1 MSKKLI
7 YICSPCRGDYEKNIS
22 KALGYCRVV
31 MKNYPDVI
39 PIAPHV
45 YFTQFLDDT
54 KPNERSL
61 GMEAG
66 LALLDMC
73 DEIWVYGLN
82 NPSEGMQA
90 EIDYAL
96 KNGIKI
102 RDGFDHNNGAM
113 DPEEELGDALLVLPS
128 HVGNLNGVAAIES
141 TTVRISGEVIMEL
154 AQTLRRNRGSDITV
168 EATNNPHVES
178 CVCCGEIIPEGRQ
191 MCPTCEAKWGTRE

>member
-1 MSKKLI
+1 MSKKLV
-7 YICSPCRGDYEKNIS
+7 YICSPCRGDYEKNIRE
-22 KALGYCRVV
+22 ARGYCEAVI
-31 MKNYPDVI
+31 KNYPDVI
-39 PIAPHV
+39 PIAPHI

-54 KPNERSL
+54 KPTERSL

-82 NPSEGMQA
+82 NPSKGMQA

-113 DPEEELGDALLVLPS
+113 QPGEELGDARLVLPS
-128 HVGNLNGVAAIES
+128 HVGNLNGAPAIVS
-141 TTVRISGEVIMEL
+141 TTVRISGEMITKL
-154 AQTLRRNRGSDITV
+154 AQDLRRKRGSDIT
-168 EATNNPHVES
+168 VES

-191 MCPTCEAKWGTRE
+191 VCPTCEAIWGARE

>member
-1 MSKKLI
+1 MSKKLV
-7 YICSPCRGDYEKNIS
+7 YICSPYSGDRDKNTMAAHCFCRIAMNH
-22 KALGYCRVV
+22 
-31 MKNYPDVI
+31 YPDVI
-39 PIAPHV
+39 PIAPHI

-54 KPNERSL
+54 DPTERSL

-73 DEIWVYGLN
+73 DEMWVYGLQ

-113 DPEEELGDALLVLPS
+113 EPGIKTGDGLDLYT
-128 HVGNLNGVAAIES
+128 E
-141 TTVRISGEVIMEL
+141 TKT
-154 AQTLRRNRGSDITV
+154 
-168 EATNNPHVES
+168 
-178 CVCCGEIIPEGRQ
+178 
-191 MCPTCEAKWGTRE
+191 GTRWWSRET

>member
-1 MSKKLI
+1 MSKKLV
-7 YICSPCRGDYEKNIS
+7 YICSPCRGDYEKNIRE
-22 KALGYCRVV
+22 ARGYCQVV

-54 KPNERSL
+54 NPTERSL

-73 DEIWVYGLN
+73 DEIWVYGLT

-90 EIDYAL
+90 EIEYAL

-113 DPEEELGDALLVLPS
+113 DPEEPLGDALLVLPS
-128 HVGNLNGVAAIES
+128 HTGELTGVAAIES
-141 TTVRISGEVIMEL
+141 TTVRISGEAIMEL
-154 AQTLRRNRGSDITV
+154 GKELRRYRGHDITV
-168 EATNNPHVES
+168 EATL
-178 CVCCGEIIPEGRQ
+178 
-191 MCPTCEAKWGTRE
+191 